1 MEDTKVIFIVSKKLR
16 KTVYKLKEEAP
27 STLSPSDETMKPEV
41 NGDNEIF
48 EDILLDK
55 EQPSIAPH
63 QANQDAVDAECSPEP
78 ASSIYSVH
86 SPISCLKLEEEE
98 EEIEPTIKPKKKK
111 GLFQKS
117 EPKGKDT
124 KPKSN
129 KTQRK
134 KAKPAVSTA
143 DIKGQFQKSE
153 KVKKKSK
160 HFSLFEPVIQ
170 EESIEEKIKQ
180 VLNEDGYYNVIPPAE
195 DGKNT
200 KLKKERNIKQ
210 LALIGA
216 LILVAT
222 IILGAL
228 ISQIGGFFE

>member
-1 MEDTKVIFIVSKKLR
+1 MENTKVIVIVSKKLG
-16 KTVYKLKEEAP
+16 KTVYKRKEEAQP
-27 STLSPSDETMKPEV
+27 TLSPSDETMKPKV
-41 NGDNEIF
+41 NGENEIF

-55 EQPSIAPH
+55 EHPSVEPH
-63 QANQDAVDAECSPEP
+63 QANQDAVDAEYAPEP
-78 ASSIYSVH
+78 SSSIYSVH
-86 SPISCLKLEEEE
+86 SPVSCLKLEEEE
-98 EEIEPTIKPKKKK
+98 IESTIKPKKKK

-117 EPKGKDT
+117 ESRKKAT
-124 KPKSN
+124 KSQSN

-134 KAKPAVSTA
+134 ESKTSVSKA

-153 KVKKKSK
+153 KVKKASR
-160 HFSLFEPVIQ
+160 HFSLFEPVVQ
-170 EESIEEKIKQ
+170 EESIEDKIKQ
-180 VLNEDGYYNVIPPAE
+180 VLNEDGYYNVMSPVE

-222 IILGAL
+222 VILGAL